1 MAKQTI
7 GIGTVAN
14 DGTGDPL
21 RTAFDKIND
30 NFTEL
35 YFDGESYVDGTGTA
49 NYGTKWIDSNTIG
62 NSIIYD
68 DGTNIGIGTAAPT
81 EKLDVVGKI
90 ALNDGGNSI
99 FIGTGAGLNDDG
111 TDNRNVG
118 VGHQALHLN
127 TTGSNNVANGQE
139 ALYLNTTGGY
149 NTANGG
155 VALYSNTTGGYNVA
169 NGYAALYSNTTGAN
183 NVANGYQ
190 ALRYNTTGGNN
201 VANGLNAL
209 HSNTTGANNV
219 ANGHRAL
226 YLNTTGSNNAANGY
240 EALRSNTTGSYNTAN
255 GYQAL
260 YSNTTGGNNVAN
272 GGVALYSNTTG
283 IYNTA
288 NGMYALRS
296 NTTGSGNIA
305 IGSLNG
311 AGTYAPAY
319 DITTE
324 NNRISMGSTSV
335 TNADIQV
342 AWTVVSDARDKTN
355 FGEVPHGLDFI
366 SKLKPLSYKF
376 KESRDSDVAVGDLR
390 YGFKAQDILELEG
403 DNSVI
408 INSEDEN
415 KLRYNETNLIPVLV
429 KAIQE
434 LKAEIELLKNK

>member
-35 YFDGESYVDGTGTA
+35 YFDGGSYVDGTGTA

-68 DGTNIGIGTAAPT
+68 DGTNVGIGTTTPT

-90 ALNDGGNSI
+90 ALNDGGNSV
-99 FIGTGAGLNDDG
+99 FIGEGAGLNDDG

-118 VGHQALHLN
+118 VGYQALYLNTTGSYNTANGRQALYLN
-127 TTGSNNVANGQE
+127 TTGSNN
-139 ALYLNTTGGY
+139 T
-149 NTANGG
+149 
-155 VALYSNTTGGYNVA
+155 
-169 NGYAALYSNTTGAN
+169 
-183 NVANGYQ
+183 ANGYQ
-190 ALRYNTTGGNN
+190 ALY
-201 VANGLNAL
+201 
-209 HSNTTGANNV
+209 
-219 ANGHRAL
+219 
-226 YLNTTGSNNAANGY
+226 YNTTGSNNAANGY
-240 EALRSNTTGSYNTAN
+240 AALFSNTTGGNNAANGMYALYSNTTGNYNTAN
-255 GYQAL
+255 GRQAL
-260 YSNTTGGNNVAN
+260 YSNTTGSSNV
-272 GGVALYSNTTG
+272 
-283 IYNTA
+283 A
-288 NGMYALRS
+288 NGMYALLN
-296 NTTGSGNIA
+296 NTTGSGNIV
-305 IGSLNG
+305 IGSLNN
-311 AGTYAPAY
+311 AGTYLPAY

-355 FGEVPHGLDFI
+355 FGEVPHGLDFV

-408 INSEDEN
+408 INSENQD